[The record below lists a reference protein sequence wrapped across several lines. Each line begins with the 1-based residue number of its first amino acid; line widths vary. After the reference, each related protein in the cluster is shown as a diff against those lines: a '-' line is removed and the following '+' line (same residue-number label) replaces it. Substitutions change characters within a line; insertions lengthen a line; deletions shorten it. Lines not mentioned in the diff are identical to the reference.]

1 MSTVLKYRPEI
12 DGLRAVA
19 VLSVIL
25 YHAGIPGVSGGFV
38 GVDVFFVISGY
49 LITGILLRELD
60 AGTFSIVAFYERR
73 ARRILPAL
81 FLVLLVCIPFGWFLM
96 DPYAFWRLGQGL
108 IAVTFFVSNIL
119 FWRTTDYFTATGNN
133 PLLHTWSLG
142 VEEQFYIFFPL
153 FLWFVWRYARAWLW
167 WSILFVAL
175 ASLAISQWGVQ
186 SGRLVAAFYLIPSR
200 AFELL
205 LGSMV
210 ALAAFRKWVP
220 NLRPMLAEAVALGG
234 MGSVIWA
241 VVMFSK
247 GTPFPGWHALV
258 PSIGTAVVL
267 MFVRTSSLLGRVLSW
282 RVMVGLGLISY
293 SAYLWHQP
301 VFAFV
306 HIAGWS
312 PGLGVSLGLVG
323 ASLMLAWLSWRYVEH
338 PFRDR
343 GWISRRAV
351 FWWAGTLSASMVCFG
366 AWLVATQGVSSRY
379 TAEELAWWRY
389 ADIGLQSE
397 YVVRRFDAHVGGFK
411 PGTERKVLILGDS
424 YAQDFV
430 NMAYEADAWRDAQI
444 RTIYIP
450 TICQMTYVDGDIS
463 EHIDPIN
470 RPGCARN
477 PTIRSSMLQ
486 IGQADIVVLAAAWAP
501 WSAELLPQT
510 ITNMNLRPKQRLFVV
525 GPKNFGKVDIRR
537 FLALGKEGRAGL
549 RTTIKPLISKANMI
563 LERSLPADVFVDQI
577 KIICG
582 EEERC
587 PQVTDRDGLISY
599 DGGHLTRD
607 GAEYVGKRI
616 FAESTLRWVR

>member
-12 DGLRAVA
+12 DGLRAIA

-25 YHAGIPGVSGGFV
+25 FHAGVPGLPGGFV

-49 LITGILLRELD
+49 LITGILLRELA

-108 IAVTFFVSNIL
+108 MAVTVFVSNIL
-119 FWRTTDYFTATGNN
+119 FWRTTDYFTATVNN

-153 FLWFVWRYARAWLW
+153 FLWLVWRYARAWLW
-167 WSILFVAL
+167 WSILLGAL
-175 ASLAISQWGVQ
+175 VSLAISQWGVQ

-205 LGSMV
+205 LGAVV
-210 ALAAFRKWVP
+210 ALAAFRGRVP
-220 NLRPMLAEAVALGG
+220 NLRPLLAEMLAWVGLGAV
-234 MGSVIWA
+234 VWA

-258 PSIGTAVVL
+258 PSIGTVL
-267 MFVRTSSLLGRVLSW
+267 ILAFVRTGSLLGRLLSW
-282 RVMVGLGLISY
+282 RMMVGLGLISY

-312 PGLGVSLGLVG
+312 LGRGASLGLVG
-323 ASLMLAWLSWRYVEH
+323 ASLILAWLSWRYVEH
-338 PFRDR
+338 PFRDKA
-343 GWISRRAV
+343 WISRRAI
-351 FWWAGTLSASMVCFG
+351 FWWAGTLSAGMLGFG
-366 AWLVATQGVSSRY
+366 FWLVATQGVSSRY
-379 TAEELAWWRY
+379 TAEELTWWRY
-389 ADIGLQSE
+389 ADIGLQSG
-397 YVVRRFDAHVGGFK
+397 YVVKRFDAHAGAFT
-411 PGTERKVLILGDS
+411 PGAERKVLILGDS
-424 YAQDFV
+424 HAQDFS
-430 NMAYEADAWRDAQI
+430 NMAYEAGAWQDAQI

-450 TICQMTYVDGDIS
+450 VICQMTYVEEDIS

-486 IGQADIVVLAAAWAP
+486 IGQADVVVLAASWVP

-510 ITNMNLRPKQRLFVV
+510 IVNMHLRPDQHLLVV
-525 GPKNFGKVDIRR
+525 GPKSFGAIDIRR
-537 FLALGKEGRAGL
+537 LLALGRDGRAAL
-549 RTTIKPLISKANMI
+549 RSPVDPAVSQANAI
-563 LERSLPADVFVDQI
+563 LKRGLPAEVFVDQI
-577 KIICG
+577 EIICG
-582 EEERC
+582 AEERC

-607 GAEYVGKRI
+607 GAEYIGKRI
-616 FAESTLRWVR
+616 FAESGLRLTQ